1 LENQAESS
9 NIAAFL
15 AVSCATV
22 MIAQQE
28 YALSMLTEKL
38 RLPMKLLNQYL
49 LLCWFK
55 NNPADLIPSKAFM
68 WKTVAFYLVSGI
80 IVEGLI
86 ADPADGTLEVSLRTV
101 MAFSS
106 IAVFLLVSRKWQYFS
121 QLFTAI
127 FVCEN
132 FIMTLAIA
140 AEALDFWMV
149 MSKEEYREEISISL
163 AVLLVGWYL
172 AIVSYIFRQFFSYKM
187 SVSII
192 FAFSYFILTYGVPM
206 LVMDI

>member
-1 LENQAESS
+1 
-9 NIAAFL
+9 
-15 AVSCATV
+15 
-22 MIAQQE
+22 
-28 YALSMLTEKL
+28 
-38 RLPMKLLNQYL
+38 MKLLHQYL

-55 NNPADLIPSKAFM
+55 NNPADLIPSKSFM
-68 WKTVAFYLVSGI
+68 WKTVVFYLISGT

-106 IAVFLLVSRKWQYFS
+106 ITTFLLVIKKWPYFN

-149 MSKEEYREEISISL
+149 MHKEVYREEISISL

-172 AIVSYIFRQFFSYKM
+172 AVVSYIFRQFFSYKM
-187 SVSII
+187 SASII
-192 FAFSYFILTYGVPM
+192 LAISYFVLTYGIPM

>member
-1 LENQAESS
+1 
-9 NIAAFL
+9 
-15 AVSCATV
+15 
-22 MIAQQE
+22 
-28 YALSMLTEKL
+28 
-38 RLPMKLLNQYL
+38 MKLLTQYL
-49 LLCWFK
+49 WLCWFI
-55 NNPADLIPSKAFM
+55 NNPADLTPTKSFM
-68 WKTVAFYLVSGI
+68 WKTVVFYLISGC

-86 ADPADGTLEVSLRTV
+86 ADPADGSLEVFLRTI

-106 IAVFLLVSRKWQYFS
+106 ITVFLLVTKEWQRFN

-140 AEALDFWMV
+140 AEALDFFMV
-149 MSKEEYREEISISL
+149 MNKEEYREEISISL

-172 AIVSYIFRQFFSYKM
+172 AIVSYIFRQLFSYKM
-187 SVSII
+187 SASVLL
-192 FAFSYFILTYGVPM
+192 AFSYFVLTYGLPM